1 MQVALYAR
9 VSTTRQAEND
19 LSIPDQ
25 LRQLRDW
32 AKTNGHIVVFEYIEP
47 GASATDDKRPVFQ
60 QMITE
65 ALQKPPQ
72 FEAIIIHSLSRFFR
86 DGIQFGVYERKL
98 AKNKVKV
105 ISITQPTSDDA
116 GGEMMR
122 RIINLFDEHQSKE
135 NSKHTSRA
143 MKENARQGYFNGSK
157 APFGYDAVATETKAS
172 RGRNKKKLQINE
184 AEADLVKMIYHLYL
198 NGDQGKNVGVKE
210 IALHLNKMGLA
221 MRGKLWGMQK
231 IHKILSDSLY
241 MGDYHFNV
249 VDSKTREKRP
259 PEEWVKTTIPQIISA
274 DIFEK
279 VRIKRESRAP
289 EKVAPRV
296 LNSPCLLTGL
306 LKCGHCGNGLT
317 LATGK
322 GGRYRYYKCTNRKNK
337 GNSTCISKNLPMDK
351 VDQIVLN
358 QLSEKVFAPE
368 RIQSLVANFRKQQSV
383 KQQDS
388 QAQKI
393 AIQRQFDQLDERQ
406 HRLLEAIESG
416 VLELDEI
423 TQKRMQQI
431 KISREAL
438 KIEMANLNRLP
449 EISTEPLKASQID
462 KVSQL
467 LKQKLL
473 NSDKKI
479 AKSYL
484 NLLVDKI
491 VVTDDIATI
500 QGNIHSLIAA
510 SELAKTKSG
519 QLKQVPTFMPD
530 WCARRESNGFGM

>member
-1 MQVALYAR
+1 
-9 VSTTRQAEND
+9 
-19 LSIPDQ
+19 
-25 LRQLRDW
+25 
-32 AKTNGHIVVFEYIEP
+32 
-47 GASATDDKRPVFQ
+47 
-60 QMITE
+60 
-65 ALQKPPQ
+65 
-72 FEAIIIHSLSRFFR
+72 
-86 DGIQFGVYERKL
+86 
-98 AKNKVKV
+98 
-105 ISITQPTSDDA
+105 
-116 GGEMMR
+116 
-122 RIINLFDEHQSKE
+122 
-135 NSKHTSRA
+135 
-143 MKENARQGYFNGSK
+143 
-157 APFGYDAVATETKAS
+157 
-172 RGRNKKKLQINE
+172 
-184 AEADLVKMIYHLYL
+184 
-198 NGDQGKNVGVKE
+198 
-210 IALHLNKMGLA
+210 
-221 MRGKLWGMQK
+221 
-231 IHKILSDSLY
+231 